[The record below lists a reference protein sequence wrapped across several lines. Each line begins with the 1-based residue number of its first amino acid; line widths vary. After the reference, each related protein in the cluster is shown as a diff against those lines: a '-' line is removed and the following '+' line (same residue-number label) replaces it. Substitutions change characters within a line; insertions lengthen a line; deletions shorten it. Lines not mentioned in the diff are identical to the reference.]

1 MAKFTDHGSDYSL
14 SYGDEDRDPITVMR
28 EAFQRCE
35 NGIALITY
43 DWLANKLFKGGE
55 QWLEPDGG
63 SVGRM
68 RRTADDGK
76 RNKLVTLNVYQ
87 SHARTIV
94 SKLIAQQPLPVV
106 TPATSGS
113 DDRASA
119 RACEHLIKY
128 FWRSKQLQQ
137 EYIYLVTDMVD
148 CGGGWWYL
156 DWDESAG
163 EEVTVAPEASE
174 ELSDEPPPEPKTV
187 KTGDVVV
194 RFVSNFEM
202 RVDPA
207 ANRWQDAKWCGRV
220 YPLSVKEVKELYG
233 IDATPDW
240 PAGNTAVVSPDY
252 WMNPQRLQD
261 GQLCAVREMWHLP
274 CKEYPDGFHWT
285 AISGEIVK
293 KEKLRGGV
301 LPFEYVEFQPDPDN
315 FFGTTPMS
323 FARQPQRQ
331 FNTNVTLICEGRNR
345 NVYGTWLAAREAQ
358 MDTPTGVAG
367 EIVGYNGNAS
377 PPRFVEQQP
386 ISQQI
391 FSFNALLSDSMSM
404 VTGIGMSAL
413 GDQSAATSGRDRLY
427 AAEEDNTKLGITL
440 QCLHAF
446 LKRCAMKMLNL
457 WRDNAEFPLKYAVGD
472 PNAMGDIE
480 EFDARQIAY
489 RDVEMSID
497 SSLPLN
503 RQARREEILA
513 LYQGGLLDR
522 DKALK
527 LLEFGDVD
535 EAIGAKNL
543 DVERARNENRL
554 LYIQEIQ
561 AQEWEDHAAHLEQ
574 HMAEIKQQKAYNDP
588 QAQQRIADHMNQH
601 RMFMQQALGMQT
613 VQPDEQ
619 SGVDLTNS
627 SGNLNNVEAGEAT
640 NSLVPTEAPVSERD
654 NAALA
659 IINGRAAGG

>member
-1 MAKFTDHGSDYSL
+1 MAKFRDNGDGYSL
-14 SYGDEDRDPITVMR
+14 SYGDDSKDPVTVLR

-35 NGIALITY
+35 TGIALISY
-43 DWLANKLFKGGE
+43 DWLANKLYKGGE
-55 QWLEPDGG
+55 QWLEPDNG
-63 SVGRM
+63 SAGRM
-68 RRTADDGK
+68 RRTADDAG
-76 RNKLVTLNVYQ
+76 RSKLVTLNVYQ

-94 SKLIAQQPLPVV
+94 SKLIAQQPIPVV

-119 RACEHLIKY
+119 RACEHLIRY
-128 FWRSKQLQQ
+128 FWRAKQLQQ
-137 EYIYLVTDMVD
+137 EYIYLVTDMTD
-148 CGGGWWYL
+148 CGGGWWYI

-174 ELSDEPPPEPKTV
+174 GMEEDEAEEPKSV

-202 RVDPA
+202 RVDPG
-207 ANRWQDAKWCGRV
+207 ANRWQDAQWCGRV
-220 YPLSVKEVKELYG
+220 YPLSIKEIKDLYG
-233 IDATPDW
+233 IEATPDW
-240 PAGNTAVVSPDY
+240 PSGNTAVVSPDY

-261 GQLCAVREMWHLP
+261 GNLAAVREMWHLP
-274 CKEYPDGFHWT
+274 CEQYPEGFHWVV
-285 AISGEIVK
+285 ISQQLVK
-293 KEKLRGGV
+293 KEELRGGV

-315 FFGTTPMS
+315 FYGTTPMS

-331 FNTNVTLICEGRNR
+331 FNANVTLICEGRNR
-345 NVYGTWLAAREAQ
+345 NVYGLWLAPREAQ
-358 MDTPTGVAG
+358 MDTPTGRAG
-367 EIVGYNGNAS
+367 EVVGYNGNAAA
-377 PPRFVEQQP
+377 PKFVDQQP
-386 ISQQI
+386 VSQQI
-391 FSFNALLSDSMSM
+391 FSFNALLSDSMSLI
-404 VTGIGMSAL
+404 TGISMSAL
-413 GDQSAATSGRDRLY
+413 GDQSAATSGKDRLY

-497 SSLPLN
+497 STLPLN

-522 DKALK
+522 EKALK

-535 EAIGAKNL
+535 EATGAKNL

-561 AQEWEDHAAHLEQ
+561 VQEWEDHAAHLEQ
-574 HMAEIKQQKAYNDP
+574 HMGEIKQQKAYNDP
-588 QAQQRIADHMNQH
+588 EAQQRISDHMSQH
-601 RMFMQQALGMQT
+601 RFFMQQALGMQN
-613 VQPDEQ
+613 VSSAEQ
-619 SGVDLTNS
+619 SGSDLTNS
-627 SGNLNNVEAGEAT
+627 SAAENNVGGDFPS
-640 NSLVPTEAPVSERD
+640 NSVVPMDAPVSAKD
-654 NAALA
+654 NEALA
-659 IINGRAAGG
+659 IINGRAAG